1 MLVKVA
7 LLYEEGGR
15 PLPRHRAVTARP
27 AHLGKLSLSEEH
39 DRDMRRMVRSARL
52 CEPST
57 GAYVLPPLLDAV
69 VLWISGEC
77 MTITGVEQDDV
88 TRKRTAQSWYVELA
102 KGEF

>member
-1 MLVKVA
+1 MLAKVA

-27 AHLGKLSLSEEH
+27 AHLGKLSLSEEQ
-39 DRDMRRMVRSARL
+39 DRDMRRTVRSARL
-52 CEPST
+52 CDLST
-57 GAYVLPPLLDAV
+57 GSNVLPPLLDAV

-77 MTITGVEQDDV
+77 MTITGVEVDDL

-102 KGEF
+102 KVEN